1 MQSVC
6 EQPKKLFSATKDLGN
21 PFQEESKDLLALDT
35 KIFAHPSAVE
45 VVKTHIDKGQAAFKD
60 FFNSVGDEASFYKP
74 IKKNKTDFFHQQ
86 AAVSSTDKK
95 KQLLKSDCNLLSQL
109 FISCQARECDLP
121 EFFRHENQSCQLFE
135 EYAARDV
142 VPKTRSYSSKYERT
156 DIVFDVYKHAYGA
169 SQQNVQCNL
178 KVLATGAGKEKVKP
192 GKFSGQT
199 SHPLLSPACS

>member
-35 KIFAHPSAVE
+35 KIFVHPSAAE

-95 KQLLKSDCNLLSQL
+95 KQLLKSAICYHS
-109 FISCQARECDLP
+109 FSYP
-121 EFFRHENQSCQLFE
+121 VKHENVICLN
-135 EYAARDV
+135 
-142 VPKTRSYSSKYERT
+142 SSGMR
-156 DIVFDVYKHAYGA
+156 I
-169 SQQNVQCNL
+169 
-178 KVLATGAGKEKVKP
+178 
-192 GKFSGQT
+192 
-199 SHPLLSPACS
+199 SHVNYLRNMLPVM